1 MRKVILRKLPDSD
14 HHYDGE
20 ENYNDELNECS
31 KNEGLKYKHII
42 INTL

>member
-20 ENYNDELNECS
+20 ENYDELNECS

>member
-20 ENYNDELNECS
+20 ENYNECS